1 MLVAITLTVY
11 NEGERKFNRR
21 PRFEVEFLIID
32 YSDFITEPM
41 DNSNKINSHNNNT
54 RVTAADILKVV
65 PITRKTLWLW
75 QKKYNFFPDPVKE
88 AHPGGKGIVG
98 YYPAWVQERC
108 KQVYALQKSGHTIAM
123 IKEILKKEAEDKST
137 KKVLIVDDE
146 KKFATLLKKFFAKNE
161 YVVEVAFDGL
171 DAGLKAAHF
180 QPAIILLDINLPG
193 LNGLEVCK
201 NLKNNPRTK
210 NMTVLVISASLQ
222 YTEKE
227 VISAGGD
234 MFFKKPVNFS
244 ELLEKCNEVIAT
256 NEKITIPT

>member
-1 MLVAITLTVY
+1 
-11 NEGERKFNRR
+11 
-21 PRFEVEFLIID
+21 
-32 YSDFITEPM
+32 M
-41 DNSNKINSHNNNT
+41 DNLNIKSNANNNNA

-146 KKFATLLKKFFAKNE
+146 KKFATLLKKFFVKND
-161 YVVEVAFDGL
+161 YIVEVAFDGL

-222 YTEKE
+222 YTEKA
-227 VISAGGD
+227 VVSAGGD

-244 ELLEKCNEVIAT
+244 ELLEKCNEVIAQ